1 MKLDLEVLSNFVGII
16 HMREMN
22 GIDRKRLA
30 RQQQCRN
37 ISTRSNAS
45 ATNAK
50 NRVPEMINGG
60 GSSNSGANSSQR
72 LCAGNSSNTDNA
84 SQATNIAGSGMSSAP
99 PNKRGRKKGSRTA
112 LKVPP
117 RGRKIALKPR
127 GDEQFE
133 YVTYPLLK
141 SDPKYGTHMGIILKR
156 EYPGIIEEKDENG
169 VIISSRPATSWFDYY
184 EKEDDSGVTKADKV
198 KQEFWNAFCV
208 SEADKVEADRVLEN
222 YAAKSVRQMMYQLC
236 VDSVKVYHDK
246 IGEEIDDALARPKE
260 LEVDEYKDGPVDWCR
275 DNGFSYIADYWCT
288 EEFKAK
294 RKRGQQA
301 RLNSEDV
308 AQNRGGSRPFTETQQ
323 YMGVKFGPEKATT
336 LNTFSAMKTG
346 FKNIDN
352 DGNIGPIPSQKAQKH
367 VTDYLTGL
375 RAKYPDDWQQRDLDE
390 NVLYSTNGGLPHGRV
405 QIANGAVRKANIL
418 AVAKSTNVRPAN
430 SIAFQNM
437 ARQNEQLLREN
448 QYMRK
453 KQERTDKLLLAL
465 YEKLGEQ
472 VPQELDC
479 PVEEED
485 PFAQGTSSSRVVS
498 QPVEDNGNNNS
509 DGYNTAS
516 GNGGNNNSDNNCN
529 GNNTSSLNAN
539 DGSNIG
545 GNNNSGGC
553 NTSTS

>member
-1 MKLDLEVLSNFVGII
+1 MDITLQ
-16 HMREMN
+16 EMN

-453 KQERTDKLLLAL
+453 KQERTDKHFMKSWVNK
-465 YEKLGEQ
+465 YHKNWTVQ
-472 VPQELDC
+472 
-479 PVEEED
+479 
-485 PFAQGTSSSRVVS
+485 
-498 QPVEDNGNNNS
+498 
-509 DGYNTAS
+509 
-516 GNGGNNNSDNNCN
+516 
-529 GNNTSSLNAN
+529 
-539 DGSNIG
+539 
-545 GNNNSGGC
+545 
-553 NTSTS
+553 

>member
-1 MKLDLEVLSNFVGII
+1 
-16 HMREMN
+16 
-22 GIDRKRLA
+22 
-30 RQQQCRN
+30 
-37 ISTRSNAS
+37 
-45 ATNAK
+45 
-50 NRVPEMINGG
+50 
-60 GSSNSGANSSQR
+60 
-72 LCAGNSSNTDNA
+72 
-84 SQATNIAGSGMSSAP
+84 
-99 PNKRGRKKGSRTA
+99 
-112 LKVPP
+112 
-117 RGRKIALKPR
+117 
-127 GDEQFE
+127 
-133 YVTYPLLK
+133 
-141 SDPKYGTHMGIILKR
+141 MGIILKR

>member
-1 MKLDLEVLSNFVGII
+1 MNSI
-16 HMREMN
+16 H
-22 GIDRKRLA
+22 RKRLA
-30 RQQQCRN
+30 RQQQGRN

-84 SQATNIAGSGMSSAP
+84 SQATNISGSGMSSVP

-169 VIISSRPATSWFDYY
+169 LIISSRLATSWFDYY
-184 EKEDDSGVTKADKV
+184 EKKDDSGVTNADKV

-222 YAAKSVRQMMYQLC
+222 YAAKSVRQMMYQLR

-246 IGEEIDDALARPKE
+246 IGEQIDDALARPKE

-275 DNGFSYIADYWCT
+275 DNGFSYLADYWCT

-352 DGNIGPIPSQKAQKH
+352 DGNIGPIPSQKAQK
-367 VTDYLTGL
+367 
-375 RAKYPDDWQQRDLDE
+375 
-390 NVLYSTNGGLPHGRV
+390 
-405 QIANGAVRKANIL
+405 
-418 AVAKSTNVRPAN
+418 
-430 SIAFQNM
+430 
-437 ARQNEQLLREN
+437 
-448 QYMRK
+448 
-453 KQERTDKLLLAL
+453 
-465 YEKLGEQ
+465 
-472 VPQELDC
+472 
-479 PVEEED
+479 
-485 PFAQGTSSSRVVS
+485 RVVLGLNI
-498 QPVEDNGNNNS
+498 QMIGNKE
-509 DGYNTAS
+509 T
-516 GNGGNNNSDNNCN
+516 
-529 GNNTSSLNAN
+529 
-539 DGSNIG
+539 
-545 GNNNSGGC
+545 
-553 NTSTS
+553 

>member
-1 MKLDLEVLSNFVGII
+1 MDITLQ
-16 HMREMN
+16 EMN

-184 EKEDDSGVTKADKV
+184 EKEDDSGVTKADK
-198 KQEFWNAFCV
+198 NAFCV

>member
-1 MKLDLEVLSNFVGII
+1 MARVCSNGGLEDVAASICGCSACGFAPSPELKLQSILASSPSRSGPNPGTPSTPLTALVKLRPATSWFDYYEKEDDSGITKADKVKQEFWIVSNSSEVLTSYC
-16 HMREMN
+16 
-22 GIDRKRLA
+22 LL
-30 RQQQCRN
+30 
-37 ISTRSNAS
+37 
-45 ATNAK
+45 
-50 NRVPEMINGG
+50 
-60 GSSNSGANSSQR
+60 SSHCPYQ
-72 LCAGNSSNTDNA
+72 
-84 SQATNIAGSGMSSAP
+84 I
-99 PNKRGRKKGSRTA
+99 
-112 LKVPP
+112 
-117 RGRKIALKPR
+117 
-127 GDEQFE
+127 
-133 YVTYPLLK
+133 
-141 SDPKYGTHMGIILKR
+141 R

-184 EKEDDSGVTKADKV
+184 EKEDDSGVTKVDKV

-222 YAAKSVRQMMYQLC
+222 YAAKLVRQMMYQLL
-236 VDSVKVYHDK
+236 VDFVKVYHDK

-260 LEVDEYKDGPVDWCR
+260 LEVDEYKDGPIDWCR
-275 DNGFSYIADYWCT
+275 DNEFSYLVDYWCT

-294 RKRGQQA
+294 RKSGQQA

-308 AQNRGGSRPFTETQQ
+308 AQNRGGSRPFIETQQ
-323 YMGVKFGPEKATT
+323 YMGVKFGPAT

-352 DGNIGPIPSQKAQKH
+352 DGNIGPIPSQKAQKR

-390 NVLYSTNGGLPHGRV
+390 NVLYSTNGGLPHGRI

-430 SIAFQNM
+430 SIAFQNMAQQTQNM

-485 PFAQGTSSSRVVS
+485 PFAQGTSSSHVVS
-498 QPVEDNGNNNS
+498 QLVEDNGNNNN
-509 DGYNTAS
+509 DGCNTTS
-516 GNGGNNNSDNNCN
+516 GNGGNNNGDNNCN